1 MRSTESR
8 TALVVEPDLLE
19 LRRYRRLL
27 LGAGF
32 ERVLPAGSG
41 AEALTVMAAELV
53 HLVLT
58 PWETG
63 ELSGLEL
70 LRALRRRGRNR
81 NVPVVILDHGLSQ
94 QTIVAAVKAGVAG
107 RLKLPADAAKL
118 NDLLAAIAA
127 DAPPRTGADRG
138 TEAPAGK
145 PEGSP

>member
-8 TALVVEPDLLE
+8 TALVVESELLE
-19 LRRYRRLL
+19 LRRYRQLL

-32 ERVLPAGSG
+32 EQVLAAGSG
-41 AEALTVMAAELV
+41 AEALTMMATELV

-58 PWETG
+58 PWETR

-81 NVPVVILDHGLSQ
+81 NVPVVILDHGLPQ

-107 RLKLPADAAKL
+107 RLRLPADAAKL
-118 NDLLAAIAA
+118 KKVLTAIAA
-127 DAPPRTGADRG
+127 GAQPTAG
-138 TEAPAGK
+138 ESKHSGAPAGESGRK
-145 PEGSP
+145 V